1 LHSKNVELDT
11 QLQVETRGRRN
22 QEDAN
27 KVMTAELQNTI
38 DNNRELQTKIEKSE
52 QERLRMEAEARD
64 SGEQLREMAEKVFQL
79 LERLKLAEL
88 GKTKAM
94 EALQKKEMEM
104 IALKKKNSRLIKES
118 TKEGKARV
126 KAELDKKV
134 LQDQIRALKKH
145 NAQLSQRCREEVQL
159 KLSEHE
165 ERQQAEEKVK
175 TLGGRL
181 SFLLNK
187 MQADEESK
195 VVRNEEMKK
204 MEAQIKAL
212 SERGEEL
219 SRKVEETGESNR
231 VITQAMR
238 LKQGEVEELTVRCE
252 ALTRV
257 QQDASDAL
265 AITNGGPETN
275 GGESNGG
282 GDDREAVK
290 AAGGR
295 GRFYMESKPSL
306 GLVLLKG
313 KKPAHRAWLEKHGVN
328 GFLTTAQKTNRFKE
342 ASIERLAQV
351 YALLMV
357 EEEETT
363 RLGTE
368 IGAREEHIEHLSRK
382 TAYLQDRLGSE
393 EDAKRRTLLRYVNA
407 VKAGAASQASANNNT
422 EGLGAEDSSGGGAIQ
437 LPESGITDEEV
448 HAIAALLRGN
458 TSIADLNLRGN
469 LITDEGARAL
479 SAVLG
484 GKSAL
489 RSVDLRGNRV
499 GKQGLRTIAEA
510 LERSARVRHVYV
522 HAGGKIEALGT
533 GRWANPRPGDADAE
547 ARAAPLVTVETVCVV
562 DVRENTPSD
571 AAPPDDLSNNGME
584 DSGMQ
589 PERNMLQAASNVTQ
603 AALPNSTQGEGK
615 PSKLKVGGQGK
626 KKKESSAP
634 LSAKEESLRAAE
646 RAREKAHREKLRQEE
661 QRARD
666 AEARWEGR
674 AGGLELRL
682 PALGNGNSR
691 NEQSETRLSSPPMGA
706 RSAPMMGSI
715 DSSLSENPLMPRTLG
730 GSGGARK

>member
-1 LHSKNVELDT
+1 
-11 QLQVETRGRRN
+11 
-22 QEDAN
+22 
-27 KVMTAELQNTI
+27 
-38 DNNRELQTKIEKSE
+38 
-52 QERLRMEAEARD
+52 
-64 SGEQLREMAEKVFQL
+64 
-79 LERLKLAEL
+79 
-88 GKTKAM
+88 
-94 EALQKKEMEM
+94 
-104 IALKKKNSRLIKES
+104 
-118 TKEGKARV
+118 
-126 KAELDKKV
+126 
-134 LQDQIRALKKH
+134 
-145 NAQLSQRCREEVQL
+145 
-159 KLSEHE
+159 
-165 ERQQAEEKVK
+165 
-175 TLGGRL
+175 
-181 SFLLNK
+181 
-187 MQADEESK
+187 
-195 VVRNEEMKK
+195 
-204 MEAQIKAL
+204 
-212 SERGEEL
+212 
-219 SRKVEETGESNR
+219 
-231 VITQAMR
+231 
-238 LKQGEVEELTVRCE
+238 
-252 ALTRV
+252 
-257 QQDASDAL
+257 
-265 AITNGGPETN
+265 
-275 GGESNGG
+275 
-282 GDDREAVK
+282 
-290 AAGGR
+290 
-295 GRFYMESKPSL
+295 MESKPSL

-407 VKAGAASQASANNNT
+407 VKAGAVSQASANNNT

-489 RSVDLRGNRV
+489 RSLDLRGNRI

-533 GRWANPRPGDADAE
+533 GRWANPRPGDADAD

-584 DSGMQ
+584 DGGMQ
-589 PERNMLQAASNVTQ
+589 PERNMLQAANNITQ
-603 AALPNSTQGEGK
+603 AALPPSSTQGEGK
-615 PSKLKVGGQGK
+615 KLKVGGQGK

-646 RAREKAHREKLRQEE
+646 RAREKAHKEKLRQEE

-682 PALGNGNSR
+682 PALGNNNR
-691 NEQSETRLSSPPMGA
+691 NEHSDTRQSSPPMGA
-706 RSAPMMGSI
+706 RSAPLMGSI
-715 DSSLSENPLMPRTLG
+715 DSSLSENPLMPRTHGSTG
-730 GSGGARK
+730 GGRK